1 MSLVYLAGPIKG
13 LDYETAM
20 GWRQEVAQSLSLKP
34 APFKGLRATGI
45 HCLNPMRDKG
55 TAIDE
60 SGLLTKARHI
70 YSRDLNDVRRCDVFL
85 ANFLN
90 VPAGHVIGGGTFW
103 EIGVAHERGTPIVMC
118 ITEDSPYYHPL
129 PVFSAGFVVET
140 LEDGI
145 TAVKSLLGV

>member
-1 MSLVYLAGPIKG
+1 MPLVYLAGPIKG
-13 LDYETAM
+13 LDYDTAM
-20 GWRQEVAQSLSLKP
+20 GWRWEVGAALLP
-34 APFKGLRATGI
+34 NGI
-45 HCLNPMRDKG
+45 FSANPMRDKG

-70 YSRDLNDVRRCDVFL
+70 YTRDLYDVRRCDVLL

-90 VPAGHVIGGGTFW
+90 VPEGHLIGGGTFW
-103 EIGVAHERGTPIVMC
+103 EIGIAHERGTPIVMC

-129 PVFSAGFVVET
+129 PVHSAGFVVET